1 MPIKIF
7 IGLFCGVLL
16 LSSCKKWLDVKPE
29 SQVSKN
35 ELFQTAS
42 GYEEALN
49 GVYSRCSQSDI
60 YGKEVSFGLLD
71 VLAQN
76 YYVPGLDPLKYLQT
90 SLYRYTDQDFITRK
104 DSIWNGLYSAI
115 ANCNLILAN
124 IEDGKKV
131 MPSTDYTI
139 IKGEAL
145 GMRAYLHFDALRI
158 FAPSFASNPNAPAI
172 PYVSDFS
179 NKVTPLSTVSAA
191 LTKIIQDLNDAKTM
205 LATVDPIVSGGYIVG
220 YPTLPSDGSTE
231 QNETSLF
238 MQNRRNRL
246 NYYAVCGE
254 LARAYLYNNDKA
266 NALKNA
272 MEVINSRKFPWTS
285 QADFIDIDP
294 RRIDRI
300 LYKELVFSWYI
311 PPQTKP
317 LLLLFG
323 SDLNSLYMLKNDGAS
338 IYETGGVGGD
348 DLRYKQWF
356 KTVTD
361 ISSSRLDLMKY
372 TRDADSN
379 RHPLVAPALRLSELY
394 YIAAECTYDTDPAK
408 ATGYVDSVRLHRGI
422 GTPMTAS
429 SKDDFLGQLVK
440 EARKEFY
447 GEGQIFYMYKRLN
460 RNILGLS
467 GSIIPVSNNRFVLPL
482 PNDEIEF
489 GNR

>member
-1 MPIKIF
+1 MHIKIF

-16 LSSCKKWLDVKPE
+16 FSSCKKWLDVKPE

-49 GVYSRCSQSDI
+49 GVYSRCSQGNI
-60 YGKEVSFGLLD
+60 YGKELSFGTLD

-76 YYVPGLDPLKYLQT
+76 YYIPGRDPLAYLQT
-90 SLYRYTDQDFITRK
+90 SLYSYTNKDFITRK
-104 DSIWNGLYSAI
+104 DSIWNGLYNAI

-124 IEDGKKV
+124 IEDGKKI
-131 MPSTDYTI
+131 MTSMDYTI
-139 IKGEAL
+139 IKAEAL

-158 FAPSFASNPNAPAI
+158 FAPSFASNPDAAAI
-172 PYVSDFS
+172 PYVTDFS
-179 NKVTPLSTVSAA
+179 NKVTPLSTVSAV
-191 LTKIIQDLNDAKTM
+191 LTKIIKDLSDSKTL

-231 QNETSLF
+231 QADASLF
-238 MQNRRNRL
+238 MQNRRHRL

-254 LARAYLYNNDKA
+254 LARVFLYSNDYT

-272 MEVINSRKFPWTS
+272 LEVINSRKFPWTS
-285 QADFIDIDP
+285 QADFIDINP
-294 RRIDRI
+294 QRIDRI
-300 LYKELVFSWYI
+300 FYKELVFAWYI

-323 SDLNSLYMLKNDGAS
+323 SDLNSLYMLQNDGAG
-338 IYETGGVGGD
+338 IYETGGAGGD

-361 ISSSRLDLMKY
+361 ASGTRLDLLKY
-372 TRDADSN
+372 TRDPDSN

-394 YIAAECTYDTDPAK
+394 YIAAECTYDIDPAR
-408 ATGYVDSVRLHRGI
+408 AMGYVDSVRLHRGI
-422 GTPMTAS
+422 GTPMTAG
-429 SKDDFLGQLVK
+429 SKDDFLDQLVK

-467 GSIIPVSNNRFVLPL
+467 GTIIPASNKTFVLPL